1 MVTNNILYRQMASS
15 MNVHEDPADIVGSP
29 KNIKLI
35 YKLFKDT
42 LNFFS
47 PENGVIAIGSSN
59 FKVAKTPQ
67 MFRDVRNNVQIS
79 DNATLPL
86 PELEYFEKRY
96 STPFTVYEVPP
107 TMFRYWK
114 SSDNNEELYLPNIT
128 TFTLRKEDFPTF
140 SDSDINIRKLIG
152 SSEVTT
158 MEVWILPHVTGKYPK
173 VKVQCRILS
182 ALINENERS
191 AGKFQICSQTEQL
204 FELNYRVCIRLIYT
218 FV

>member
-1 MVTNNILYRQMASS
+1 MASS

-47 PENGVIAIGSSN
+47 PENGVIAIGSRN

-107 TMFRYWK
+107 TMLRYWK

-140 SDSDINIRKLIG
+140 SDNDINIRKLIG
-152 SSEVTT
+152 SSEVPT

-191 AGKFQICSQTEQL
+191 AGKFQICSPTEQS